1 MVTQLLFHLKLIFKF
16 MINEDAFPDDWK
28 KSNVVLINKKER
40 KNSLKTIDL

>member
-1 MVTQLLFHLKLIFKF
+1 

-28 KSNVVLINKKER
+28 KSNVVPINKKER